1 MTFLNTEYQQNFEN
15 WVSQQITLLKMG
27 RVHELDVEHLIGEL
41 EGMARRDRN
50 ELISDL
56 IILIAHLL
64 KWQFQLSQLT
74 ETWEQFSGK
83 SWRNSILER
92 RYCVHEQLENTPSL
106 QNCLPEAVM
115 KAYPKAVALAVDETG
130 LSKAIFPP
138 TCPYSI
144 AQLLDKAFY
153 PPSCATGT

>member
-1 MTFLNTEYQQNFEN
+1 
-15 WVSQQITLLKMG
+15 MG
-27 RVHELDVEHLIGEL
+27 RVHELDVEHLIEEL

-50 ELISDL
+50 ELISPL

-64 KWQFQLSQLT
+64 KWQLSQLT

-83 SWRNSILER
+83 SLRNSILEQ

-106 QNCLPEAVM
+106 QNYLPEAVM
-115 KAYPKAVALAVDETG
+115 KAYPKAVALAVDETE

-144 AQLLDKAFY
+144 AELLDKTFY
-153 PPSCATGT
+153 PPSCATGA

>member
-1 MTFLNTEYQQNFEN
+1 
-15 WVSQQITLLKMG
+15 
-27 RVHELDVEHLIGEL
+27 LIEEL

-50 ELISDL
+50 ELISHL

-83 SWRNSILER
+83 SWHHSILEQ
-92 RYCVHEQLENTPSL
+92 RYRIHEQLENTPSL
-106 QNCLPEAVM
+106 QNYLHEATM

-130 LSKAIFPP
+130 LPKSTFPP
-138 TCPYSI
+138 NCSYSI
-144 AQLLDKAFY
+144 AQLLDKTFY
-153 PPSCATGT
+153 PSS

>member
-1 MTFLNTEYQQNFEN
+1 MIVFDTEYQQDFEH
-15 WVSQQITLLKMG
+15 WVNQQITLLKTG
-27 RVHELDVEHLIGEL
+27 RVHELDVEHLIEEL

-50 ELISDL
+50 ELISHL

-83 SWRNSILER
+83 SWHHSILEQ
-92 RYCVHEQLENTPSL
+92 RYRIHEQLENTPSL
-106 QNCLPEAVM
+106 QNYLHEATM

-130 LSKAIFPP
+130 LPKSTFPP
-138 TCPYSI
+138 NCSYSI
-144 AQLLDKAFY
+144 AQLLDKTFY
-153 PPSCATGT
+153 PSS